1 MHIQRQMCMYLT
13 NTTCPGGEAME
24 LEVHSAKI
32 TILPSSIDAD
42 EARLRQLGYKQEL
55 KRGLS

>member
-1 MHIQRQMCMYLT
+1 
-13 NTTCPGGEAME
+13 ME
-24 LEVHSAKI
+24 LERHNGTMANSKDMVKI
-32 TILPSSIDAD
+32 TNMSPSIDAD